1 MATSLGLVDVD
12 EKKEAFLMPMRA
24 GEHQWGSI
32 IMPTRRYDLL
42 DIRKKFIGDAIMTRL
57 KNTFMDGNNFVG
69 TRKSKGG
76 STTYDK
82 HLRIDDRKLLQ
93 AFAVYVYMVGEGKKG
108 ERGEKEW

>member
-1 MATSLGLVDVD
+1 
-12 EKKEAFLMPMRA
+12 
-24 GEHQWGSI
+24 
-32 IMPTRRYDLL
+32 
-42 DIRKKFIGDAIMTRL
+42 MTRL

-93 AFAVYVYMVGEGKKG
+93 AFAVYVNMVGEGKKG

>member
-1 MATSLGLVDVD
+1 
-12 EKKEAFLMPMRA
+12 
-24 GEHQWGSI
+24 
-32 IMPTRRYDLL
+32 
-42 DIRKKFIGDAIMTRL
+42 MTRL

-76 STTYDK
+76 STTYDE

>member
-1 MATSLGLVDVD
+1 
-12 EKKEAFLMPMRA
+12 
-24 GEHQWGSI
+24 
-32 IMPTRRYDLL
+32 
-42 DIRKKFIGDAIMTRL
+42 MTRL

-93 AFAVYVYMVGEGKKG
+93 AFAVYVYMVGEG
-108 ERGEKEW
+108 ERAREVRKNGRFKHDQRSNRSDRGSFEVKTS

>member
-1 MATSLGLVDVD
+1 
-12 EKKEAFLMPMRA
+12 
-24 GEHQWGSI
+24 
-32 IMPTRRYDLL
+32 
-42 DIRKKFIGDAIMTRL
+42 
-57 KNTFMDGNNFVG
+57 MDGNNFVG